1 MLRFIPER
9 SARTIALIF
18 LLSSVLLG
26 TALAATWVY
35 FFRLTLKPPDV
46 PMPEQVVKT
55 PPPTTTVSPLLVQH
69 KLDLPGRGEIFPA
82 LSSSASDYWPLAV
95 LTISNQADSPVLES
109 ISAEVPGWTVPSK
122 RTVIIGPRE
131 TRSLHLSPELLP
143 DVYDNE
149 EIERTVLQVRVV
161 DSLGSTAFAQD
172 YPVYLHAASDLFW
185 GKKFANAQYIARWV
199 TPHDPSVLRVT
210 SSARRW
216 VPKGRFAG
224 YNTINPNPSVLSAQ
238 VRKQAAAVFQSLRQ
252 SGIGYVSSIFT
263 FGNFVGQ
270 AQRIRFPRE
279 TLSLNAANC
288 IDVSV
293 VFASTMEN
301 LGMKPVIVILPGHAI
316 TGVRLGPDS
325 GDILYL
331 DLTVLPNGTF
341 EQAIARAKY
350 WLEKTPPEEI
360 LTVDVASARL
370 LGIYPMPAG
379 QNIGRNRSLS
389 VGPRATS

>member
-1 MLRFIPER
+1 MFR
-9 SARTIALIF
+9 S
-18 LLSSVLLG
+18 LSDHSVRVLASVLLLTSLAFG
-26 TALAATWVY
+26 TALAGSWV
-35 FFRLTLKPPDV
+35 FFTRLTLKPPDV
-46 PMPEQVVKT
+46 PLPEQVVKT
-55 PPPTTTVSPLLVQH
+55 PPPTTTVSPLQIQH

-82 LSSSASDYWPLAV
+82 LTASASDYWPLAV
-95 LTISNQADSPVLES
+95 MTISNQSDSPVLET
-109 ISAEVPGWTVPSK
+109 ISAEVPGWSIPSK

-131 TRSLHLSPELLP
+131 TRSLRISPELLP

-149 EIERTVLQVRVV
+149 EIQRTVLQVQAA
-161 DSLGSTAFAQD
+161 DAFGSTAFAQD

-185 GKKFANAQYIARWV
+185 GKKFGNAQYVARWV
-199 TPHDPSVLRVT
+199 TPHDPSILHIT
-210 SSARRW
+210 SLAKKW

-224 YNTINPNPSVLSAQ
+224 YSTANPNPAALNGQ
-238 VRKQAAAVFQSLRQ
+238 VRKQAEAVFQALRQ

-293 VFASTMEN
+293 VFASAMEN

-325 GDILYL
+325 SDILYL

-341 EQAIARAKY
+341 AQAAARAKY
-350 WLEKTPPEEI
+350 WLQKTPPNEI
-360 LTVDVASARL
+360 LTVDIAAARL
-370 LGIYPMPAG
+370 LGIYPMPS
-379 QNIGRNRSLS
+379 NPNENGRSKS
-389 VGPRATS
+389 

>member
-1 MLRFIPER
+1 L
-9 SARTIALIF
+9 
-18 LLSSVLLG
+18 
-26 TALAATWVY
+26 
-35 FFRLTLKPPDV
+35 
-46 PMPEQVVKT
+46 
-55 PPPTTTVSPLLVQH
+55 
-69 KLDLPGRGEIFPA
+69 
-82 LSSSASDYWPLAV
+82 
-95 LTISNQADSPVLES
+95 
-109 ISAEVPGWTVPSK
+109 PSK

-149 EIERTVLQVRVV
+149 EIERTVLQVRVS

-185 GKKFANAQYIARWV
+185 GKKFANAQYVARWV

-210 SSARRW
+210 SLARRW

-224 YNTINPNPSVLSAQ
+224 YNTTSPNPGVLSAQ

-325 GDILYL
+325 SDILYL

-341 EQAIARAKY
+341 EQAITRAKV
-350 WLEKTPPEEI
+350 WMMKTPPEEI

-370 LGIYPMPAG
+370 LGIYPMPSG
-379 QNIGRNRSLS
+379 QSENGRNRS
-389 VGPRATS
+389 